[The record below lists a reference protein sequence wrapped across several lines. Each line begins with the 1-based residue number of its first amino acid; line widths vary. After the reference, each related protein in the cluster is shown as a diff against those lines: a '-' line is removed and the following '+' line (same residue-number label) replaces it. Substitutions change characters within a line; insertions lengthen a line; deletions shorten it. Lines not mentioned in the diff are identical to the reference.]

1 MKTAILVVAH
11 GSPVVKANE
20 DLFDLVEQVRERSGY
35 EIVEAA
41 FLERA
46 RPSIPEGMD
55 ACVRQGAGRVV
66 VLPFFLLLGAHV
78 VEDLPRLVEEARERH
93 SGVVFVLGRH
103 LGDDDRVALAA
114 LERIR
119 EAEGGF

>member
-11 GSPVVKANE
+11 GSPIAKANE
-20 DLFDLVEQVRERSGY
+20 DLFHLVEQVRERSGY

-46 RPSIPEGMD
+46 RPSIREGMD
-55 ACVRQGAGRVV
+55 NCVRQGAGRVV

-78 VEDLPRLVEEARERH
+78 VEDLPRLVDEARDRH
-93 SGVVFVLGRH
+93 PGVEFVVGRH
-103 LGDDDRVALAA
+103 LGGDERLALVA

>member
-11 GSPVVKANE
+11 GSPVAKANE

-78 VEDLPRLVEEARERH
+78 VEDLPRLVEEARERY
-93 SGVVFVLGRH
+93 SGVEFVLGRH